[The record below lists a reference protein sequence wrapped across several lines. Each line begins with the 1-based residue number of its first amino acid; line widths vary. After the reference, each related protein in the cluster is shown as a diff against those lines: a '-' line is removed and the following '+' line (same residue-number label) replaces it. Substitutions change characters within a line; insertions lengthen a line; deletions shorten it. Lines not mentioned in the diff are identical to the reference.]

1 MAIARWVCMVFAAAM
16 LFGCGY
22 QFEGSSSILPPDV
35 KRVYIPLTE
44 NSSNQAGLTTLVTE
58 AMREQFERYGVVTVV
73 DDLGEADAVL
83 KTRILKVKRAT
94 GTVTSN
100 TDLAL
105 QLDTTMTMAAELKR
119 VTGPLL
125 WKNDSIE
132 VRTTYGLSSN
142 VVVTSSSDFAG
153 GSLAGSDIAAL
164 QSSGSREVARGQE
177 RGAFNTLAEQA
188 AKIVYDSS
196 VAADF

>member
-1 MAIARWVCMVFAAAM
+1 MRLTRIGICFWLIC
-16 LFGCGY
+16 LLGGCGY
-22 QFEGSSSILPPDV
+22 QFEGSGSILPPDV

-44 NSSNQAGLTTLVTE
+44 NSSTQSGLTTLVTE
-58 AMREQFERYGVVTVV
+58 AMRDQFERYGVVTVV
-73 DDLGEADAVL
+73 DDLREADAVL

-132 VRTTYGLSSN
+132 VRTTYGLSSS
-142 VVVTSSSDFAG
+142 VVVTSSSDFAS

-164 QSSGSREVARGQE
+164 QSSGTREVARGQE
-177 RGAFNTLAEQA
+177 RGAFNSLAEQA